1 MSAAIGVGLQL
12 FGAGANLAGMIAQ
25 RKKED
30 DATRA
35 AVAAVADAKRF
46 IEVNRMEGIQI
57 PLEAYEEEQRQ
68 LTARGVQTVSALQE
82 AGSRGLAAGIGKAEE
97 QLSKYGEQ
105 IRKNMAKDLLAR
117 QKDIAAEQS
126 RIDSAL
132 ATISLE
138 TSEGAQK
145 AAADAAEATGVLA
158 SGALTGLGGAALSA
172 YQAMPLFGKQPTSPV
187 SPVSP
192 VSPFNVQP
200 LQPFNYGFNRQSAQP
215 DPFVQKYLYE
225 PLEIPGIGGQMPSGF
240 NI

>member
-1 MSAAIGVGLQL
+1 MSLAAIGVGLQL
-12 FGAGANLAGMIAQ
+12 FGAGMNVAGMVAQ

-35 AVAAVADAKRF
+35 AAASVAEAKRF

-82 AGSRGLAAGIGKAEE
+82 AGSRTLASGIGKAEE

-138 TSEGAQK
+138 SAEGAQK

-158 SGALTGLGGAALSA
+158 SGALSGLGGAALSA
-172 YQAMPLFGKQPTSPV
+172 YKAMPLFGPQQQQPTSPV
-187 SPVSP
+187 T
-192 VSPFNVQP
+192 PFNVPP
-200 LQPFNYGFNRQSAQP
+200 LQPFNYGFNRQPAQP